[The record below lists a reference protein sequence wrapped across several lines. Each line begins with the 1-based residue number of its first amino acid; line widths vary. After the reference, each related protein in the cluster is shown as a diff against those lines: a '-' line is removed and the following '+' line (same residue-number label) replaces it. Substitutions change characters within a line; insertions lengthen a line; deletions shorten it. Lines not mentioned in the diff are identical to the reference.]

1 MPRRPSSR
9 IAQCDEADLEPALDN
24 GGTVNLG
31 VLAHVL
37 RQLGVVQEE
46 TRDGDVVAL
55 NANIATEGDGFY
67 LPEHRFS
74 SLRTPPRIS
83 EGERLV
89 ASRHVPVAT
98 HVVRGKRLKRVTSH
112 LIGKL

>member
-74 SLRTPPRIS
+74 STRTPPRIS
-83 EGERLV
+83 GGERLV
-89 ASRHVPVAT
+89 ARRQVPVAA
-98 HVVRGKRLKRVTSH
+98 HVARANRLESA
-112 LIGKL
+112 